1 MKKILKNK
9 YKYIFIIFSLI
20 LIVLSSFLLIIIYK
34 NHNDKIDIQLSNQSW
49 DSYDESIKNIKNN
62 MDPIT
67 EPNENF
73 FWWTL
78 KDFDIED
85 NEYEKI
91 LNHLVAQVRMCY
103 LDYTDDGTLYTNSNP
118 IRKYRKKDIIT
129 TKELKKLNFDMSN
142 DRSCINRF
150 DDFNSL
156 LISNDENLRNRFLNR
171 INKINLIKS
180 TELFRNENAS
190 YNELLL
196 RKTIEVHYIDDMSE
210 FLVEEY
216 DRLK

>member
-1 MKKILKNK
+1 MKKIYKNK
-9 YKYIFIIFSLI
+9 CLVIIMILI
-20 LIVLSSFLLIIIYK
+20 LIILSSFLSIIIYK
-34 NHNDKIDIQLSNQSW
+34 NHNNKIDIQLSNQSW

-91 LNHLVAQVRMCY
+91 LNSLVAQVRMCY

-129 TKELKKLNFDMSN
+129 TEELKKLNFDMSN
-142 DRSCINRF
+142 DRSCIYLF

-196 RKTIEVHYIDDMSE
+196 RKTIEVHYIEDMSE

-216 DRLK
+216 NRLK

>member
-1 MKKILKNK
+1 MKKKSIYVGILV
-9 YKYIFIIFSLI
+9 I
-20 LIVLSSFLLIIIYK
+20 LIAISSLLSITIYK
-34 NHNDKIDIQLSNQSW
+34 NYNKKIDIQLTNQSW

-91 LNHLVAQVRMCY
+91 LNSLVAQVRMCY

-118 IRKYRKKDIIT
+118 IRKYREKDIIT
-129 TKELKKLNFDMSN
+129 SEELKKLNFDMFN

-156 LISNDENLRNRFLNR
+156 LISNDESLRNRFLNR
-171 INKINLIKS
+171 VNKINLIKS

-196 RKTIEVHYIDDMSE
+196 RKTIEVHYIEDMSE

-216 DRLK
+216 NRLK

>member
-118 IRKYRKKDIIT
+118 IRKHRKKDIIT

-156 LISNDENLRNRFLNR
+156 LISNDENLRKRFLNR

-196 RKTIEVHYIDDMSE
+196 RKTIEVHYIEDMSE

-216 DRLK
+216 NRLK

>member
-118 IRKYRKKDIIT
+118 VRKYRKKDIIT

-156 LISNDENLRNRFLNR
+156 LISNDENLRNSFLNR

-196 RKTIEVHYIDDMSE
+196 RKTIEVHYIEDMSE

-216 DRLK
+216 NRLK

>member
-9 YKYIFIIFSLI
+9 YIFIIFLLI
-20 LIVLSSFLLIIIYK
+20 LIVVSSFLSIIIYI
-34 NHNDKIDIQLSNQSW
+34 NHHNKIDIQLSNQSW

-67 EPNENF
+67 EPNEYF

-129 TKELKKLNFDMSN
+129 TEELKKLNFDMSN
-142 DRSCINRF
+142 DKSCINSF

-156 LISNDENLRNRFLNR
+156 LISNDENLRKRFLNR

-196 RKTIEVHYIDDMSE
+196 RKTIEVHYIEDMSE

-216 DRLK
+216 NRLK

>member
-9 YKYIFIIFSLI
+9 YIFVIFLLI
-20 LIVLSSFLLIIIYK
+20 LIVLSSFLSTIIYI
-34 NHNDKIDIQLSNQSW
+34 NHNNKIDIQLSNQSW

-129 TKELKKLNFDMSN
+129 TEELKKLNFDMSN

-156 LISNDENLRNRFLNR
+156 LISNDENLRKRFLNR

-196 RKTIEVHYIDDMSE
+196 RKTIEVHYIEDMSE

-216 DRLK
+216 NRLK

>member
-1 MKKILKNK
+1 MKKFLKN
-9 YKYIFIIFSLI
+9 KYIFIIFSLI
-20 LIVLSSFLLIIIYK
+20 LIVLSSFLSIIIYK
-34 NHNDKIDIQLSNQSW
+34 NHNDKIDIKLSNQSW

-91 LNHLVAQVRMCY
+91 LNYLVAQVRMCY

-118 IRKYRKKDIIT
+118 IRKYREKDIIT
-129 TKELKKLNFDMSN
+129 TEELKKLNFDMSN

-196 RKTIEVHYIDDMSE
+196 RKTIEVHYIEDMSE
-210 FLVEEY
+210 LIVEEY
-216 DRLK
+216 NRLK

>member
-9 YKYIFIIFSLI
+9 YIFIIFLLI
-20 LIVLSSFLLIIIYK
+20 LIVLSSFLSTIIYI
-34 NHNDKIDIQLSNQSW
+34 NHNNKIDIQLSNQSW

-129 TKELKKLNFDMSN
+129 TEELKKLNFDMSN

-156 LISNDENLRNRFLNR
+156 LISNDENLRKRFLNR
-171 INKINLIKS
+171 INKINLIKY

-196 RKTIEVHYIDDMSE
+196 RKTIEVHYIEDMSE

-216 DRLK
+216 NRLK

>member
-34 NHNDKIDIQLSNQSW
+34 NHNDKIDIQLSNKSW

-156 LISNDENLRNRFLNR
+156 LISNDENLRKRFLNR

-196 RKTIEVHYIDDMSE
+196 RKTIEVHYIEDMSE

-216 DRLK
+216 HRLK

>member
-156 LISNDENLRNRFLNR
+156 LISNDENLRKRFLNR

-196 RKTIEVHYIDDMSE
+196 RKTIEVHYIEDMSE

>member
-1 MKKILKNK
+1 MKKIYKNK
-9 YKYIFIIFSLI
+9 CLVIIMILI
-20 LIVLSSFLLIIIYK
+20 LIILSSFLSIIIYK
-34 NHNDKIDIQLSNQSW
+34 NHNNKIDIQLSNQSW
-49 DSYDESIKNIKNN
+49 DSYDDSIKNIKNN

-73 FWWTL
+73 FWWSL

-118 IRKYRKKDIIT
+118 IRKYREKDIIT
-129 TKELKKLNFDMSN
+129 TEELKKLNFDMSN

-156 LISNDENLRNRFLNR
+156 LISNDENLRNSFLNR

-196 RKTIEVHYIDDMSE
+196 RRTIEVHYIEDMSE

-216 DRLK
+216 NRLK

>member
-1 MKKILKNK
+1 
-9 YKYIFIIFSLI
+9 
-20 LIVLSSFLLIIIYK
+20 
-34 NHNDKIDIQLSNQSW
+34 
-49 DSYDESIKNIKNN
+49 
-62 MDPIT
+62 
-67 EPNENF
+67 
-73 FWWTL
+73 
-78 KDFDIED
+78 
-85 NEYEKI
+85 
-91 LNHLVAQVRMCY
+91 
-103 LDYTDDGTLYTNSNP
+103 
-118 IRKYRKKDIIT
+118 
-129 TKELKKLNFDMSN
+129 MSN

-196 RKTIEVHYIDDMSE
+196 RKTIEVHYIEDMSE

>member
-1 MKKILKNK
+1 MKKIYKNK
-9 YKYIFIIFSLI
+9 CLVIIMILI
-20 LIVLSSFLLIIIYK
+20 LIILSSFLSIIIYK
-34 NHNDKIDIQLSNQSW
+34 NHNNKIDIQLSNQSW

-118 IRKYRKKDIIT
+118 IRKYREKDIIT
-129 TKELKKLNFDMSN
+129 IEELKKLNFDMSN

-196 RKTIEVHYIDDMSE
+196 RRTIEVHYIEDMSE

-216 DRLK
+216 NRLK

>member
-20 LIVLSSFLLIIIYK
+20 LIVLSSFLSIIIYK
-34 NHNDKIDIQLSNQSW
+34 NHHDKIDIQLSNQSW

-156 LISNDENLRNRFLNR
+156 LISNDENLRKRFLNR

-196 RKTIEVHYIDDMSE
+196 RKTIEVHYIEDMSE

-216 DRLK
+216 NRLK

>member
-118 IRKYRKKDIIT
+118 IRKYRKKI
-129 TKELKKLNFDMSN
+129 
-142 DRSCINRF
+142 
-150 DDFNSL
+150 
-156 LISNDENLRNRFLNR
+156 
-171 INKINLIKS
+171 
-180 TELFRNENAS
+180 
-190 YNELLL
+190 
-196 RKTIEVHYIDDMSE
+196 
-210 FLVEEY
+210 
-216 DRLK
+216 

>member
-9 YKYIFIIFSLI
+9 YKYIFIIFSII
-20 LIVLSSFLLIIIYK
+20 LIVLCSFLLIIIYK
-34 NHNDKIDIQLSNQSW
+34 NHNDKIDIQLSNKSW

-156 LISNDENLRNRFLNR
+156 LISNDENLRKRFLNR
-171 INKINLIKS
+171 INKINLINS

-196 RKTIEVHYIDDMSE
+196 RKTIEVHYIEDMSE

-216 DRLK
+216 NRLK

>member
-1 MKKILKNK
+1 MKKIYKNK
-9 YKYIFIIFSLI
+9 FLVITMILI
-20 LIVLSSFLLIIIYK
+20 LIILSSFLSIIIYK
-34 NHNDKIDIQLSNQSW
+34 NHNNKIDIQLSNQSW

-103 LDYTDDGTLYTNSNP
+103 LDYTDDGTLYTDSNP
-118 IRKYRKKDIIT
+118 IRKYREKDIIT
-129 TKELKKLNFDMSN
+129 TEELKKLNFDMSN

-150 DDFNSL
+150 DDFDSL
-156 LISNDENLRNRFLNR
+156 LISNDENLRSRFLNR

-196 RKTIEVHYIDDMSE
+196 RKTIEVHYIEDMSE
-210 FLVEEY
+210 FLAEEY
-216 DRLK
+216 NRLK

>member
-1 MKKILKNK
+1 MKKFLKN
-9 YKYIFIIFSLI
+9 KYIFIIFSLI
-20 LIVLSSFLLIIIYK
+20 LIVLSSFLSIIIYK
-34 NHNDKIDIQLSNQSW
+34 NHNDKIDIKLSNQSW

-118 IRKYRKKDIIT
+118 IRKYREKDIIT
-129 TKELKKLNFDMSN
+129 TEELKKLNFDMSN

-171 INKINLIKS
+171 VNKINLIKS

-196 RKTIEVHYIDDMSE
+196 RRTIEVHYIEDMSE

-216 DRLK
+216 NRLK

>member
-1 MKKILKNK
+1 MKKI
-9 YKYIFIIFSLI
+9 YKSKCLVIIMILI
-20 LIVLSSFLLIIIYK
+20 LIILSSFLSIIIYK
-34 NHNDKIDIQLSNQSW
+34 NHNNKIDIQLSNQSW

-118 IRKYRKKDIIT
+118 IRKYREKDIIT
-129 TKELKKLNFDMSN
+129 TEEIKKLNFDMSN

-196 RKTIEVHYIDDMSE
+196 RKTIEVHYIEDMSE

-216 DRLK
+216 NRLK

>member
-1 MKKILKNK
+1 MKKIHKNK
-9 YKYIFIIFSLI
+9 CLVIIMILI
-20 LIVLSSFLLIIIYK
+20 LIILSSFLSIIIYK
-34 NHNDKIDIQLSNQSW
+34 NHNNKIDIQLLNQSW

-118 IRKYRKKDIIT
+118 IRKYREKDIIT
-129 TKELKKLNFDMSN
+129 IEELKKLNFDMSN

-196 RKTIEVHYIDDMSE
+196 RKTIEVHYIEDMSE

-216 DRLK
+216 NRLK

>member
-1 MKKILKNK
+1 MKKIYKNK
-9 YKYIFIIFSLI
+9 CLVIIMILI
-20 LIVLSSFLLIIIYK
+20 LIILSSFLSIIIYK
-34 NHNDKIDIQLSNQSW
+34 NHNNKIDIQLSNQSW

-118 IRKYRKKDIIT
+118 IRKYREKDIIT
-129 TKELKKLNFDMSN
+129 TEELKKLNFDMSN

-196 RKTIEVHYIDDMSE
+196 RKTIEVHYIEDMSE

-216 DRLK
+216 NRLK

>member
-34 NHNDKIDIQLSNQSW
+34 NHNDKIDIHLSNKSW

-156 LISNDENLRNRFLNR
+156 LISNDENLRKRFLNR

-196 RKTIEVHYIDDMSE
+196 RKTIEVHYIEDMSE

-216 DRLK
+216 NRLK

>member
-9 YKYIFIIFSLI
+9 YIFIIFLLI
-20 LIVLSSFLLIIIYK
+20 LIVLSSFLSIIIYI
-34 NHNDKIDIQLSNQSW
+34 NHNNKIDIQLSNQSW

-156 LISNDENLRNRFLNR
+156 LISNDENLRKRFLNR

-196 RKTIEVHYIDDMSE
+196 RKTIEVHYIEDMSE

>member
-9 YKYIFIIFSLI
+9 YIFIIFLLI
-20 LIVLSSFLLIIIYK
+20 LIVLSSFLSTIIYI
-34 NHNDKIDIQLSNQSW
+34 NHNNKIDIQLSNQSW

-129 TKELKKLNFDMSN
+129 TEELKKLNFDMSN

-156 LISNDENLRNRFLNR
+156 LISNDENLRKRFLNR

-196 RKTIEVHYIDDMSE
+196 RKTIEVHYIEDMSE

-216 DRLK
+216 NRLK

>member
-1 MKKILKNK
+1 MKKIYKNK
-9 YKYIFIIFSLI
+9 CLVIIMILI
-20 LIVLSSFLLIIIYK
+20 LIILSSFLSIIIYK
-34 NHNDKIDIQLSNQSW
+34 NHNNKIDIQLSNQSW

-73 FWWTL
+73 FWWSL

-142 DRSCINRF
+142 DRRCINRF

-156 LISNDENLRNRFLNR
+156 LISNDENLRNSFLNR

-196 RKTIEVHYIDDMSE
+196 RRTIEVHYIEDMSE

-216 DRLK
+216 NRLK

>member
-1 MKKILKNK
+1 MKKI
-9 YKYIFIIFSLI
+9 YKSKCLVIIMILI
-20 LIVLSSFLLIIIYK
+20 LIILSSFLSIIIYK
-34 NHNDKIDIQLSNQSW
+34 NHNNKIDIQLSNQSW

-118 IRKYRKKDIIT
+118 IRKYREKDIIT
-129 TKELKKLNFDMSN
+129 IEELKKLNFDMSN

-196 RKTIEVHYIDDMSE
+196 RKTIEVHYIEDMSE
-210 FLVEEY
+210 LIVEEY
-216 DRLK
+216 NRLK

>member
-1 MKKILKNK
+1 MKKIYKNK
-9 YKYIFIIFSLI
+9 CLVIIMILI
-20 LIVLSSFLLIIIYK
+20 LIILSSFLSIIIYK
-34 NHNDKIDIQLSNQSW
+34 NHNNKIDIQLSNQSW
-49 DSYDESIKNIKNN
+49 ASYDESIKNIKKN

-85 NEYEKI
+85 NEYENI

-118 IRKYRKKDIIT
+118 IRKYREKDIIT
-129 TKELKKLNFDMSN
+129 IEELKKLNFDMSN
-142 DRSCINRF
+142 DRSCINHF

-196 RKTIEVHYIDDMSE
+196 RKTIEVHYIEDMSE

-216 DRLK
+216 NRLK

>member
-9 YKYIFIIFSLI
+9 YIFIIFLLI
-20 LIVLSSFLLIIIYK
+20 LIVLSSFFSTIIYI
-34 NHNDKIDIQLSNQSW
+34 NHNNKIDIQLSNQSW

-67 EPNENF
+67 ESNENF

-129 TKELKKLNFDMSN
+129 TEELKKLNFDMSN

-156 LISNDENLRNRFLNR
+156 LISNDENLRKRFLNR

-196 RKTIEVHYIDDMSE
+196 RKTIEVHYIEDMSE

-216 DRLK
+216 NRLK

>member
-1 MKKILKNK
+1 MKKIYKNK
-9 YKYIFIIFSLI
+9 CLVIIMILI
-20 LIVLSSFLLIIIYK
+20 LIILSSFLSIIIYK
-34 NHNDKIDIQLSNQSW
+34 NHNNKIDIQLSNQSW

-129 TKELKKLNFDMSN
+129 TEELKKLNFDMSN

-196 RKTIEVHYIDDMSE
+196 RKTIEVHYIEDMSE

-216 DRLK
+216 NRLK

>member
-156 LISNDENLRNRFLNR
+156 LISNDENLRKRFLNR
-171 INKINLIKS
+171 TNKINLIKS

-196 RKTIEVHYIDDMSE
+196 RKTIEVHYIEDMSE

>member
-1 MKKILKNK
+1 MKKIYKNK
-9 YKYIFIIFSLI
+9 CLVIIMILI
-20 LIVLSSFLLIIIYK
+20 LIILSSFLSIIIYK
-34 NHNDKIDIQLSNQSW
+34 NHNNKIDIQLSNQSW

-118 IRKYRKKDIIT
+118 IRKYREKDIIT
-129 TKELKKLNFDMSN
+129 IEELKKLNFDMSN

-196 RKTIEVHYIDDMSE
+196 RKTIEVHYIEDMSE

-216 DRLK
+216 NRLK

>member
-1 MKKILKNK
+1 MKKIYKNK
-9 YKYIFIIFSLI
+9 CLVIIMILI
-20 LIVLSSFLLIIIYK
+20 LIILSSFLSIIIYK
-34 NHNDKIDIQLSNQSW
+34 NHNNKIDIQLSNQSW

-73 FWWTL
+73 FWWSL

-118 IRKYRKKDIIT
+118 IRKYREKDIIT
-129 TKELKKLNFDMSN
+129 TEELKKLNFDMSN

-156 LISNDENLRNRFLNR
+156 LISNDENLRNSFLNR

-196 RKTIEVHYIDDMSE
+196 RRTIEVHYIEDMSE

-216 DRLK
+216 NRLK